1 MNPEMFHDALNYID
15 DDMILAVDK
24 LRHKKKSKIVFR
36 RLVSVAACVC
46 IVAISVFGIEHMNK
60 IKEDTPLDENFETSG
75 DKGDIPP
82 ATNNSQ
88 STDNQPPIADESVPA
103 EDQEK
108 DETSVCYDES
118 APAEDDPPM
127 GEAPPA
133 DEAPPAEEAP
143 ETHFP
148 ETADDMLILTVTEI
162 AENGFKGYVVC
173 QNAVYD
179 PYERITVVYDGRET
193 PAEGETVDVYFSEY
207 NGNTVYAKRIF
218 IVKE

>member
-1 MNPEMFHDALNYID
+1 MNPETLHDALNYID

-46 IVAISVFGIEHMNK
+46 IVAISAFGIEHMNK
-60 IKEDTPLDENFETSG
+60 IKEDTPLDENFETSV

-82 ATNNSQ
+82 
-88 STDNQPPIADESVPA
+88 PIADESTPA
-103 EDQEK
+103 EDREK
-108 DETSVCYDES
+108 DETSFSAEET
-118 APAEDDPPM
+118 APAEEIPPKEDDPPV
-127 GEAPPA
+127 GEAPPV

-143 ETHFP
+143 EMYFP

-162 AENGFKGYVVC
+162 TENGFKGYVVC

-179 PYERITVVYDGRET
+179 PYERIAVVYDGREQ
-193 PAEGETVDVYFSEY
+193 PAKGETVDVYFSEY
-207 NGNTVYAKRIF
+207 NGNTVYAERIF